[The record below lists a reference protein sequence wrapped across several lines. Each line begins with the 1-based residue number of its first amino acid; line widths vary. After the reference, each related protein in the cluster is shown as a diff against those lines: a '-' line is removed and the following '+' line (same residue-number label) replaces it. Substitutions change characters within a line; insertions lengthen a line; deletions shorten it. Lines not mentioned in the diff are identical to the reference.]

1 MASSHSA
8 PIALRFGAELEV
20 VTGSRAN
27 AHMEWYLTA
36 NELSKEL
43 RSVQV
48 KNHVNT
54 DHNKDAEDYSE
65 WSIIQEVTITN
76 QMMQNKWG
84 MELVSPILDFQDQRT
99 WHWHMDAVW
108 WVLSAKFSTSSTPQ
122 CSTHV
127 HISPTQGSWTLAQVK
142 RVAKAVLYYERSI
155 DTLLPQ
161 ERRQNIWAQSNRH
174 NTVTKPQNMV
184 TLFSW
189 IDGARDIPYIAL
201 IMCAFSKDSQYGRDV
216 GKTQDFV
223 HNVFRWNFMPLT
235 KGSMG
240 TIEFRQPPGSSN
252 AADTK
257 LWITFAASFIQG
269 AVLFGDGLNGNQ
281 PPTLEG
287 FRGFLING
295 AIQSGVTDYSALNQ
309 LFEGKAQLPPGAYNL
324 EELSPQD
331 LANLKAKATQSNITV
346 EKFKKLYGYR

>member
-1 MASSHSA
+1 MASSGSA
-8 PIALRFGAELEV
+8 PIGLRFGAELEV
-20 VTGSRAN
+20 LTGSKAN
-27 AHMEWYLTA
+27 EHMEWYLTA

-43 RSVQV
+43 SGAQV
-48 KNHVNT
+48 KNHVNS

-76 QMMQNKWG
+76 QMMQNKW
-84 MELVSPILDFQDQRT
+84 
-99 WHWHMDAVW
+99 
-108 WVLSAKFSTSSTPQ
+108 
-122 CSTHV
+122 
-127 HISPTQGSWTLAQVK
+127 SWTLSQVK

-174 NTVTKPQNMV
+174 NTITKPQDV
-184 TLFSW
+184 ATLFTW
-189 IDGARDIPYIAL
+189 IDGAKDIPYIAL

-252 AADTK
+252 AVATK
-257 LWITFAASFIQG
+257 LWVTFAASFIQG
-269 AVLFGDGLNGNQ
+269 AILYADNLNGTQ

-287 FRGFLING
+287 FRSLLING
-295 AIQSGVTDYSALNQ
+295 AIQSGVADYSALNQ
-309 LFEGKAQLPPGAYNL
+309 LFEGKTQLPAGAYNL
-324 EELSPQD
+324 EGLSSQD
-331 LANLKAKATQSNITV
+331 LAKLKVKAAQSNITV

>member
-8 PIALRFGAELEV
+8 PIGLRFGAELEV
-20 VTGSRAN
+20 LTGSRAN
-27 AHMEWYLTA
+27 EHMEWYLTA
-36 NELSKEL
+36 NELRINHVNRLIVAESGKEL
-43 RSVQV
+43 GSVQV
-48 KNHVNT
+48 KNHVNS

-84 MELVSPILDFQDQRT
+84 VELVSPILDFQDQRT

-108 WVLSAKFSTSSTPQ
+108 WVLSAKFNTSSTPQ

-174 NTVTKPQNMV
+174 NTITKPQTIA
-184 TLFSW
+184 TLFTW

-216 GKTQDFV
+216 GKTQDF
-223 HNVFRWNFMPLT
+223 
-235 KGSMG
+235 
-240 TIEFRQPPGSSN
+240 
-252 AADTK
+252 
-257 LWITFAASFIQG
+257 
-269 AVLFGDGLNGNQ
+269 

-287 FRGFLING
+287 FRGLLING
-295 AIQSGVTDYSALNQ
+295 AIQSGVADYSALNQ

-331 LANLKAKATQSNITV
+331 LANLKAKAAQSNITV